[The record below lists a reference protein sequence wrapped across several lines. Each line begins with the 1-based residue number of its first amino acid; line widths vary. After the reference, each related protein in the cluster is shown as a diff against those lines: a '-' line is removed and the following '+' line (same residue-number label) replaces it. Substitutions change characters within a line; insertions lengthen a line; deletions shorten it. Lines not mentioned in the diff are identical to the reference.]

1 MVICMAGRKYGFG
14 VVGCGVISDTH
25 LAAIR
30 SLPNA
35 EIIAV
40 CDTRGH
46 CAEAKAEQYGCA
58 WYSDLAEMLKR
69 DDMHVC
75 NVVVP
80 SGLHAK
86 LGIQCCEAGKHVI
99 CTKPIDITLE
109 AIDSLIEAAAR
120 NHVLVGAT
128 HQSRNYGVYRR
139 LKQAIETG
147 RLGKLLYG
155 NAIVPWYR
163 TEEYYSDG
171 WHGTKRLDGGGAL
184 INQSIHYI
192 DLLLWMMGQP
202 TQVFGFADN
211 LGHQSIEVE
220 DCANAV
226 VKFESGAHGVIQGTT
241 CTYQGHPQRLEIHGM
256 KGNVIIA
263 GDEMHLWEVEGDETE
278 YHPGEG
284 KTGGSADPKMGM
296 GEEAVRAH
304 AEQIGDLLAAIEEG
318 RQPVL
323 NGQEARRAVELILAI
338 YQASETGQVVRLPL

>member
-1 MVICMAGRKYGFG
+1 MGSRTYGFA

-25 LAAIR
+25 LDAIR
-30 SLPNA
+30 ALPNA

-40 CDTRGH
+40 CDNR
-46 CAEAKAEQYGCA
+46 EAAARVKGEQYGVA
-58 WYSDLAEMLKR
+58 WYADLAEMLKR
-69 DDMHVC
+69 DDIQVC
-75 NVVVP
+75 NIVVP

-86 LGIQCCEAGKHVI
+86 LGIQCIEAGKHVI

-109 AIDSLIEAAAR
+109 SIDALIAAAER
-120 NHVLVGAT
+120 HQVLVGAT
-128 HQSRNYGVYRR
+128 HQARNYAVYRR
-139 LKQAIETG
+139 LKDAIDEG

-171 WHGTKRLDGGGAL
+171 WHGTKKLDGGGAL

-192 DLLLWMMGQP
+192 DLLIWMMGNP

-211 LGHQSIEVE
+211 LGHRSIEVE
-220 DCANAV
+220 DCASAV
-226 VKFESGAHGVIQGTT
+226 LKFESGAQGVIQGTT

-263 GDEMHLWEVEGDETE
+263 GDELHLWEVAGEETE

-284 KTGGSADPKMGM
+284 QIGGSADPKAGM
-296 GEEAVRAH
+296 GDEAVRAH
-304 AEQIGDLLAAIEEG
+304 MAQIGDVLQAIEEG

-338 YQASETGQVVRLPL
+338 YRASETRQAVRLPL